1 MDLTNSSRRN
11 SHPNRLQPA
20 RSVSLDDD
28 DIQSNNSS
36 SSFNILLAAASDSE
50 SQSSPISVRDMI
62 KRYDTVAKL
71 SSKGGARTQ
80 APPQKPQQ
88 LQHGL
93 LATKSAYTG
102 VNKFDTHTATQRR
115 YPLRQYVAPMQEN
128 TGSKATQTHTHRSG
142 MQNGDHNNNNNTKVK
157 SNDKFS
163 DNSSVAGNIDAALK
177 YFCILPER
185 HVSLSDL
192 SENIYIADHSR
203 RSSRSPD
210 RNINDV
216 SCSLQAITSDAN
228 NSPEATDG
236 IEEANLQPIETSYQ
250 SKTTIA
256 KTAGGVRIIIDI
268 FFDQEHQPASA
279 TDVVGSR
286 VETDLP
292 HSRILNEFQ
301 QQAAAAQI
309 ARN

>member
-71 SSKGGARTQ
+71 SSKGGARIQ

-93 LATKSAYTG
+93 VAMKSAYSG
-102 VNKFDTHTATQRR
+102 VNKFDTHTATQR
-115 YPLRQYVAPMQEN
+115 YPLRQYVAPNMQEN
-128 TGSKATQTHTHRSG
+128 TGSKATQTHHRSSG
-142 MQNGDHNNNNNTKVK
+142 MQNGDHNNNNNNIKVK
-157 SNDKFS
+157 SNDKFN
-163 DNSSVAGNIDAALK
+163 DDSSVARNIDAALK

-203 RSSRSPD
+203 RSSRSPV

-216 SCSLQAITSDAN
+216 SCSLQAVTSDAN

-309 ARN
+309 A